1 MARKYYSQRKSYK
14 INTLIE
20 RSDVKTKYR
29 KEMSKMVGEW
39 DKVLKEP
46 IFGTQNRKKR
56 VAGIYSKMKK
66 GFGDVSKK
74 EVGLKSN
81 RRIGKHKG
89 FNSTVKQHGD
99 VESRKLMKKYIEA
112 IRLENRL
119 KI

>member
-1 MARKYYSQRKSYK
+1 M
-14 INTLIE
+14 
-20 RSDVKTKYR
+20 KTKYM
-29 KEMSKMVGEW
+29 KEVSKMVGEW

-46 IFGTQNRKKR
+46 IFGTQNKKKR

-66 GFGDVSKK
+66 GFEDVSKK

-99 VESRKLMKKYIEA
+99 VESRKLMQKYTEA
-112 IRLENRL
+112 IRLETDSKYNL
-119 KI
+119 